1 MFAVTEQ
8 VATVSSV
15 SIGSELHG
23 EDPVPACYIDLS
35 MELGAEVLDL
45 FAKGL
50 RSAFYAKPNP
60 KQQVIDGVEEPA
72 GPKLKFDGILY
83 PLKLKQECSGY
94 TAHIVW
100 GDLAGSVQVKLAD
113 AKVKKFRAEPKSGG
127 SCSLSFQVQAH
138 PSKEAYGEL
147 AMLQRRE
154 VKLTLEPPRA
164 DGTGSE
170 TPAPADESGDQSE
183 KK

>member
-1 MFAVTEQ
+1 MFEVTDQ
-8 VATVSSV
+8 IATVSSV

-23 EDPVPACYIDLS
+23 EDPVSACYIDFNL
-35 MELGAEVLDL
+35 EVGAEVLDF

-60 KQQVIDGVEEPA
+60 KQQGLDGVDEAA
-72 GPKLKFDGILY
+72 GPKLKFDGILH
-83 PLKLKQECSGY
+83 PLKLKQECTGY
-94 TAHIVW
+94 VAVIVW
-100 GDLAGSVQVKLAD
+100 GDLAGSVNVKLTD

-154 VKLTLEPPRA
+154 VKLTLESPKA
-164 DGTGSE
+164 DATPGDKA
-170 TPAPADESGDQSE
+170 PAPGDEVNTDP
-183 KK
+183 K